1 MGAEQLAMPPRRR
14 GATAHMKL
22 GTSLRFLFPTSP
34 ATHERFRSILTS
46 MPKGAFIERPMG
58 AYAPDE
64 QARNLMEVA
73 SAARA
78 AGLDALLTGD
88 SHAANPA
95 YAATFSP
102 LPTVARLMSVT
113 GDMPIGVVLLA
124 PFYHPLLLA
133 EQIGTLAAFAE
144 GPLIVTFVL
153 GGRPSQFGAFGMEER
168 SRVGRLEEVVTVTRA
183 LLSGESVTHRGRYY
197 TLEGATISPLPR
209 VPIEI
214 WLGGTVP
221 AAAERAGRL
230 GDAWLTGQNASD
242 EELRRQLE
250 LYRNT
255 AAGAGRPARP
265 VLRRDIYVGV
275 SDEEARAVVGAVL
288 AEGYR
293 GTGLDQLLVGSA
305 DTVVQQLRRY
315 RDMGFDD
322 LMVRHI
328 VGDHQLML
336 RSFERIGRDVM
347 PRIRDF

>member
-1 MGAEQLAMPPRRR
+1 
-14 GATAHMKL
+14 
-22 GTSLRFLFPTSP
+22 
-34 ATHERFRSILTS
+34 
-46 MPKGAFIERPMG
+46 RPMG

-113 GDMPIGVVLLA
+113 GAMPIGMVLLA

-153 GGRPSQFGAFGMEER
+153 GGRPPQFQAFGMEER
-168 SRVGRLEEVVTVTRA
+168 SRVGRLDEVVEVTRA
-183 LLSGESVTHRGRYY
+183 LLSGERVTHRGR
-197 TLEGATISPLPR
+197 A
-209 VPIEI
+209 
-214 WLGGTVP
+214 
-221 AAAERAGRL
+221 
-230 GDAWLTGQNASD
+230 
-242 EELRRQLE
+242 
-250 LYRNT
+250 
-255 AAGAGRPARP
+255 
-265 VLRRDIYVGV
+265 
-275 SDEEARAVVGAVL
+275 
-288 AEGYR
+288 
-293 GTGLDQLLVGSA
+293 
-305 DTVVQQLRRY
+305 
-315 RDMGFDD
+315 MGFDFA
-322 LMVRHI
+322 MVRHI

-347 PRIRDF
+347 PRIRHF

>member
-1 MGAEQLAMPPRRR
+1 
-14 GATAHMKL
+14 
-22 GTSLRFLFPTSP
+22 
-34 ATHERFRSILTS
+34 

-58 AYAPDE
+58 AYTPDE

-88 SHAANPA
+88 SHAGNPA
-95 YAATFSP
+95 YAAAFSP

-113 GDMPIGVVLLA
+113 GAMPIGVVLLA

-153 GGRPSQFGAFGMEER
+153 GGRPQQFQAFGMEER
-168 SRVGRLEEVVTVTRA
+168 SRVGRLEEVVTVARA
-183 LLSGESVTHRGRYY
+183 LLAGERVTHRGRYY

-209 VPIEI
+209 VPVEI

-221 AAAERAGRL
+221 ASAERAGRL
-230 GDAWLTGQNASD
+230 GDAWLSGQNAAD
-242 EELRRQLE
+242 EDLLRQLE
-250 LYRNT
+250 LYRQT
-255 AAGAGRPARP
+255 AARSGRPPRP
-265 VLRRDIYVGV
+265 VLRRDIYVGE
-275 SDEEARAVVGAVL
+275 SDEEARAVVGAIL

-305 DTVVQQLRRY
+305 DTVVEALRRY
-315 RDMGFDD
+315 RSMGFDYV
-322 LMVRHI
+322 MVRHI
-328 VGDHQLML
+328 VGDHPLML
-336 RSFERIGRDVM
+336 RSFARIGRDVM
-347 PRIRDF
+347 PKIREL